1 MSSEATALR
10 TSATG
15 TWGVLR
21 GELQRWVGRR
31 GLFHLVLWL
40 AVIEWIL
47 YTTVA
52 TENQPFGY
60 LGFETLINMLVIFPV
75 MAGMV
80 LTAAAVCGDYHDGT
94 TGWVLGKPVPRG
106 GYVAASVA
114 GLWVGLAMTTIV
126 VPGLVA
132 YWWLPKVEPYRFVTP
147 EAPAL
152 GRFLVALGFLSI
164 ILAFFMAA
172 TALLSIVIRR
182 RGVVV
187 AIGAWLLLMLRTPM
201 LPYADWMDYT
211 PSRLIRT
218 DLAPGGWSEIT
229 EYIHDLP
236 FDAMPAVTGTFAM
249 AAAFVVAAILVF
261 RRLDF

>member
-1 MSSEATALR
+1 MKAEATTLR
-10 TSATG
+10 TGATG

-21 GELQRWVGRR
+21 GEVSRWLGRR

-80 LTAAAVCGDYHDGT
+80 LTAAAMCGDYHDGT
-94 TGWVLGKPVPRG
+94 TGWVLSKPVPRG

-114 GLWVGLAMTTIV
+114 GLWLGLAVTAIV

-132 YWWLPKVEPYRFVTP
+132 YWWLPRVEPYRFVTP
-147 EAPAL
+147 EAPEL
-152 GRFLVALGFLSI
+152 GRFLVALGLLSI

-172 TALLSIVIRR
+172 TTLLSIVIRR

-187 AIGAWLLLMLRTPM
+187 AIVAWLLLMLRTPI

-218 DLAPGGWSEIT
+218 DIAPGGWSEIT
-229 EYIHDLP
+229 EYIHDVP
-236 FDAMPAVTGTFAM
+236 FDAMPAVTGTIAM
-249 AAAFVVAAILVF
+249 TVAFVAGAILVF

>member
-1 MSSEATALR
+1 MNAEATALR

-21 GELQRWVGRR
+21 GELQRWLGRR

-40 AVIEWIL
+40 VVIEWIL
-47 YTTVA
+47 YTSVA

-60 LGFETLINMLVIFPV
+60 LGFETLINILVIFPV

-106 GYVAASVA
+106 GYVAASLA
-114 GLWVGLAMTTIV
+114 GLWLGLAVTTIV

-152 GRFLVALGFLSI
+152 RRFLFALGVLTV
-164 ILAFFMAA
+164 ILAFFMAVA
-172 TALLSIVIRR
+172 AFLSIVIRR

-187 AIGAWLLLMLRTPM
+187 AIGAWLLLMLRTPL

-211 PSRLIRT
+211 PARLIRT

-229 EYIHDLP
+229 EYIHDVP
-236 FDAMPAVTGTFAM
+236 FDAMPAVLGTLAL
-249 AAAFVVAAILVF
+249 AVALVAGAILVF
-261 RRLDF
+261 RRLEF

>member
-1 MSSEATALR
+1 MKAETIVLR

-21 GELQRWVGRR
+21 GELQRWMGRR

-40 AVIEWIL
+40 TVVEWLL
-47 YTTVA
+47 YTAVA
-52 TENQPFGY
+52 TENQPFGS
-60 LGFETLINMLVIFPV
+60 LGFENLINMLVIFPV

-114 GLWVGLAMTTIV
+114 GLWFGLAATAIV

-132 YWWLPKVEPYRFVTP
+132 YWWLPRVEPYRFVTP
-147 EAPAL
+147 AAPAL
-152 GRFLVALGFLSI
+152 GRFLVALGLLSI
-164 ILAFFMAA
+164 ILAFFMGA

-182 RGVVV
+182 RGAVV
-187 AIGAWLLLMLRTPM
+187 AIVAWLLLMLRTPI
-201 LPYADWMDYT
+201 LPYADWMDHT

-218 DLAPGGWSEIT
+218 DTSLGGWSHVT
-229 EYIHDLP
+229 EYIHDVP
-236 FDAMPAVTGTFAM
+236 FDAIPAVIGTIALTV
-249 AAAFVVAAILVF
+249 AFVAGAILVF